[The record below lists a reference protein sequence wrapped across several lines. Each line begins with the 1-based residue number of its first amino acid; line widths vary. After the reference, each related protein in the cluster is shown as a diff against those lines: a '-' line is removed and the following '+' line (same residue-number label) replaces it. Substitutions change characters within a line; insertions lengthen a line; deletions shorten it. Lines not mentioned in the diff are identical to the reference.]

1 MEQAFGQ
8 HPKVEVGIEGLVRL
22 FCCSLWHRKASMIG
36 RVVFCCFPIG
46 RIGASTSF
54 DDFGFLKSPPWLSCP
69 ILFVFE
75 VLGEFVWRSY
85 WRGLVGL
92 VLSAE
97 GGNIVPEMEEMFVRR
112 LVVVLW
118 EKNLFFLFNSV

>member
-1 MEQAFGQ
+1 VEQAFGQ
-8 HPKVEVGIEGLVRL
+8 HLKVEVGIESLVRL
-22 FCCSLWHRKASMIG
+22 FCCSLWHGKTSMIG
-36 RVVFCCFPIG
+36 GVVFRCFPIG
-46 RIGASTSF
+46 GIGVSTSF
-54 DDFGFLKSPPWLSCP
+54 EDVVFLKSPPWLSC
-69 ILFVFE
+69 LTLGVFE

-97 GGNIVPEMEEMFVRR
+97 GGSFVPEMEEMFVRR

-118 EKNLFFLFNSV
+118 EKNLFFLINSV

>member
-1 MEQAFGQ
+1 
-8 HPKVEVGIEGLVRL
+8 
-22 FCCSLWHRKASMIG
+22 MIG
-36 RVVFCCFPIG
+36 GVEFRCFPIG
-46 RIGASTSF
+46 EVDSSTSF
-54 DDFGFLKSPPWLSCP
+54 DDFGFLKSPSWLSCP

-75 VLGEFVWRSY
+75 VLGEFGWRSY

-97 GGNIVPEMEEMFVRR
+97 GGNFGPEMEEMFVRR

-118 EKNLFFLFNSV
+118 EKHLFFLFNSV